1 MRSATL
7 STGYRTDRLD
17 AASTAIRVRTID
29 LNEVVKRADRPVALL
44 KIDTEGAE
52 ADILDGATAET
63 LARVRQ
69 VVLEYHN
76 QLCPDALDR
85 CRRVLSRA
93 GFSCRVHQAN
103 ADQGLLYA
111 RRALS

>member
-29 LNEVVKRADRPVALL
+29 LNEVVKRADR
-44 KIDTEGAE
+44 
-52 ADILDGATAET
+52 
-63 LARVRQ
+63 
-69 VVLEYHN
+69 
-76 QLCPDALDR
+76 

-93 GFSCRVHQAN
+93 GFSCRVYQAN
-103 ADQGLLYA
+103 ADQGLLDA